1 MRPSLGL
8 VVMVVVASCL
18 AAEVQSR
25 AIPPQA
31 AAAALGELGERGE
44 RALPPDDGGPESASL
59 EARVTNL
66 RSTSVTQTTVRLQ
79 WRLEQGSQSKV
90 TDYRIF
96 YRHGNFTDSKT
107 ITSEDHESGTQA
119 YPLTQL
125 SPFTVYYIKVKGVL
139 QGITIQ
145 IRHAK
150 QSGSFLDT
158 YAVEGVSRIA
168 A

>member
-1 MRPSLGL
+1 MMRPSLGL
-8 VVMVVVASCL
+8 VVVVASCL

-31 AAAALGELGERGE
+31 AAAVALGELGERGE
-44 RALPPDDGGPESASL
+44 RALPPDGGGLESASL
-59 EARVTNL
+59 DARVTNL

-107 ITSEDHESGTQA
+107 ITSEDHESGTQT

-125 SPFTVYYIKVKGVL
+125 SPFTVYFIKVKGVL
-139 QGITIQ
+139 QGITLLI
-145 IRHAK
+145 
-150 QSGSFLDT
+150 
-158 YAVEGVSRIA
+158 
-168 A
+168 